1 MAFGG
6 MNPANGADASEYA
19 HVGKSYDPALAAE
32 FAYTRN
38 RGTDTEHERKAIGGQ
53 AGRSQDM
60 MKSLMTQKVMD
71 QVMQDKMLAHG
82 VQQAIDDAW
91 HMKGDEEDR
100 SVNSEEQEEMDKN
113 EDDVDNDLAALRARR
128 LAKMKNRAK
137 KREELKA
144 KGHGEY
150 TEITEDEFLKM
161 VTASEYVVCHFYHR
175 NFESCKVA
183 DMHLRKLAVRCFGT
197 RFITLNAEK
206 APFFVGKLRIQTLP
220 TIVLF
225 KDGVAQHHMR
235 GFEELGNTN
244 EFKTAKL
251 ARLLYMHEIVEEHF
265 DSDEEFF

>member
-6 MNPANGADASEYA
+6 MNPANNANAADYA

-38 RGTDTEHERKAIGGQ
+38 RGTDTEHERKAIGTG
-53 AGRSQDM
+53 ARSQDM
-60 MKSLMTQKVMD
+60 MKSLMTDKVME
-71 QVMQDKMLAHG
+71 QVMKDKMLAHG
-82 VQQAIDDAW
+82 MQQAVDDAW
-91 HMKGDEEDR
+91 HMKADEEDR

-128 LAKMKNRAK
+128 LAKMKERAR
-137 KREELKA
+137 KREENKA

-150 TEITEDEFLKM
+150 TEIVESEFLKT
-161 VTASEYVVCHFYHR
+161 VTGSEYVVCHFYHK

-183 DMHLRKLAVRCFGT
+183 DMHLRKLAARCFGT

>member
-6 MNPANGADASEYA
+6 MNPANGADPSEYA

-91 HMKGDEEDR
+91 HMKADEEDR

-128 LAKMKNRAK
+128 LAKMKERAK

-150 TEITEDEFLKM
+150 TEIVEEEFLKT
-161 VTASEYVVCHFYHR
+161 VTGSEFVVCHFYHR
-175 NFESCKVA
+175 NFESCKIA
-183 DMHLRKLAVRCFGT
+183 DLHLRRLAARCFGT
-197 RFITLNAEK
+197 RFITINAEK
-206 APFFVGKLRIQTLP
+206 APFFVGKLRVQTLP
-220 TIVLF
+220 TIILF
-225 KDGVAQHHMR
+225 HDGVAKHHMR

-251 ARLLYMHEIVEEHF
+251 ARLLYMHEVVEEHF